1 MQNASTAKTVSA
13 MGEMRR
19 KNKNR
24 AAELAFMR
32 AAIRM
37 AVAALSRVATASARC
52 STKNEAQQR
61 QSNRQVYVRLK
72 PGSSW
77 KALCAFCGSFL
88 PIVPAAPRRAG
99 RLRPPATI
107 TAVHARAVSLPAAPP
122 LNHRRA
128 GAPIPDETGGE
139 HKETRD
145 QFSGGPEVPS

>member
-24 AAELAFMR
+24 AAELGFMR
-32 AAIRM
+32 AA
-37 AVAALSRVATASARC
+37 VPVLSRVATASPRC

-77 KALCAFCGSFL
+77 KALCVFCGSFL
-88 PIVPAAPRRAG
+88 PSVPAAPRRAG
-99 RLRPPATI
+99 RLRPPAMI
-107 TAVHARAVSLPAAPP
+107 TAVRARAASLPADRR

-128 GAPIPDETGGE
+128 GAPIPDETGGAY
-139 HKETRD
+139 KETRD